1 MQHRKSWVDLCQQQ
15 APVKETG
22 WWSHDC
28 MQNSYTESDI
38 GLVSTQLNCLV
49 NFRFVYLMSWVS
61 KKLGLY
67 IRFWLLSVRA
77 AVFQSYY
84 CVLQFGTGKIHPYPS
99 VTVPLFLCF
108 WPSVPCLF
116 LCPSDPV
123 LLSPSL
129 FLSYCPSVPLSLCPS
144 VPQSIFYCV

>member
-15 APVKETG
+15 APVKETR

-67 IRFWLLSVRA
+67 LRFWLLSVRA

-84 CVLQFGTGKIHPYPS
+84 CVLQFSTGKNTSLPFCHCPP
-99 VTVPLFLCF
+99 VPLFLT
-108 WPSVPCLF
+108 
-116 LCPSDPV
+116 LCP
-123 LLSPSL
+123 LS
-129 FLSYCPSVPLSLCPS
+129 LSMSFRPCPPFPISVSIVLSLCPS